1 MSIHNTLLRNIN
13 TLFTSNDWTQHG
25 YTTVDSAF
33 TGKIKVDE
41 IGSTGVFKKT
51 VRVNVMQYNTDPFYN
66 GDRISG
72 QIVCQIFVNKLE
84 GFNAATQIADNLD
97 VLLKKK
103 TISGNLQ
110 TTNSLI
116 KIIGTDPDN
125 KNGFVCNYEVGFNYY
140 N

>member
-1 MSIHNTLLRNIN
+1 MTIHNTLLRNIN
-13 TLFTSNDWTQHG
+13 SLFATTTWTQHG
-25 YTTVDSAF
+25 YNTVDSAF

-41 IGSTGVFKKT
+41 IGSTGVYKKT
-51 VRVNVMQYNTDPFYN
+51 VKVNVMQLDNGLFYN
-66 GDRISG
+66 GDVISG
-72 QIVCQIFVNKLE
+72 KITCQIFVNKIE
-84 GFNAATQIADNLD
+84 GYNAATQVADNLD

-116 KIIGTDPDN
+116 KIIGTDPEN
-125 KNGFVCNYEVGFNYY
+125 KNAFVCNYEVDFNYY